1 MKKTNFLLA
10 VFALTGLLSGCAGN
24 QSADSSSSAPP
35 AGTAPETTIA
45 AFTTAV
51 QDSDKP
57 SIPGALLAINMSLP
71 WSLPLTSFWQK
82 WSPAS

>member
-45 AFTTAV
+45 AFTTAI

-57 SIPGALLAINMSLP
+57 SIPGALTVPDESDKQGKAVYP
-71 WSLPLTSFWQK
+71 FP
-82 WSPAS
+82 SPRKM